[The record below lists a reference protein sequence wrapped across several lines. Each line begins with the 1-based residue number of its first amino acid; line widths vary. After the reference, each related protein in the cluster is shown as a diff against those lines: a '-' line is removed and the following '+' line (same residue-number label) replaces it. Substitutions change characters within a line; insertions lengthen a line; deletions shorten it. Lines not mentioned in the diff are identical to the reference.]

1 MFQVRTIQ
9 LSLLHI
15 SVMLH
20 LHYVTHASLLNQ
32 SLNTSNVGGRR
43 ITGTL
48 TRHLVVTTNLTYPIQ
63 YQTQK
68 TNIGLELISP
78 YNAESTKNTFI
89 FNTFVFCQV
98 GRVLFAN
105 FGIITAQVKLTF

>member
-78 YNAESTKNTFI
+78 YNAESTKTPLSLI
-89 FNTFVFCQV
+89 P
-98 GRVLFAN
+98 LSFARWAG
-105 FGIITAQVKLTF
+105 FFLLILEL